1 MPGPNHP
8 VFIANKAV
16 SACRFS
22 VRGIHPVIAYLSF
35 NGQVYI
41 TLNAD
46 DEAIPDSHLWPRF
59 YIDAMKKLGQEFDVE
74 IPSSLNSTRGLV
86 QSESD

>member
-1 MPGPNHP
+1 MSGPNRP

-35 NGQVYI
+35 NGQVCI
-41 TLNAD
+41 TLNTD
-46 DEAIPDSHLWPRF
+46 DEAVSDSHLWPRF

-74 IPSSLNSTRGLV
+74 IPSSLNSRGSV
-86 QSESD
+86 QSKSD